1 MSLINRD
8 VTRDLNTIQ
17 DFIRYAWS
25 LGNEANLF
33 YGHGTDN
40 GLDDMTSLILG
51 ALHLPLDCDPSWF
64 SAALTMEEKNNLYQL
79 LELRITQR
87 IPVPYLIHEARFYG
101 LSFYVDE
108 RVLIPRSPIAELIEQ
123 QFFPWIEA
131 DKVHRILDMCTG
143 SGCIAIACCYAFP
156 DAYVEAV
163 DLSADA
169 LAVAEINRLN
179 HGLEEQLALL
189 QSDVFAQLPAAQYDL
204 IISNPPYLIFY

>member
-101 LSFYVDE
+101 FLFFYVK
-108 RVLIPRSPIAELIEQ
+108 R
-123 QFFPWIEA
+123 
-131 DKVHRILDMCTG
+131 G
-143 SGCIAIACCYAFP
+143 
-156 DAYVEAV
+156 
-163 DLSADA
+163 
-169 LAVAEINRLN
+169 
-179 HGLEEQLALL
+179 
-189 QSDVFAQLPAAQYDL
+189 
-204 IISNPPYLIFY
+204 IISHPASLRLCLKQSFFL